1 LSSLAWFFTHLDDV
15 RSDMSVFHRVDDI
28 ESIPVAR
35 LVPLMV
41 RLPVYDGAVQF
52 AIRNE
57 PERGVET
64 RIEPTEPIQPATT
77 DQLQAMNSNPLYGPM
92 QGQMVGMFDVVTV
105 PAA

>member
-1 LSSLAWFFTHLDDV
+1 LAWFFAHIDDV

-41 RLPVYDGAVQF
+41 RLPVYDGAVRF

-57 PERGVET
+57 PAELST
-64 RIEPTEPIQPATT
+64 PASNEPEPAIAPSA
-77 DQLQAMNSNPLYGPM
+77 DQLQAMNHNPLYGPLS
-92 QGQMVGMFDVVTV
+92 GQMVGMFEVSKV
-105 PAA
+105 PA

>member
-1 LSSLAWFFTHLDDV
+1 MWFCTHIDDV

-28 ESIPVAR
+28 DSMSMAR

-41 RLPVYDGAVQF
+41 RLPVYDGAVRF
-52 AIRNE
+52 ALRNE
-57 PERGVET
+57 PGESTSTPHEQVAPSVA
-64 RIEPTEPIQPATT
+64 PTAH
-77 DQLQAMNSNPLYGPM
+77 QLQAMNSNPLYGPM